1 MRTSPEKP
9 LTIGVVACRAGVG
22 VETVRFYERQGLL
35 EEPARRQSGYRA
47 YDEAVVAR
55 LRFIRR
61 AKDLGFTLREI
72 KELLSLRHDPA
83 TPAGDLKRRAEEKLA
98 DIDAKIQTLQRR
110 NARAEWSRSG
120 VASRPP
126 GRSWLWSPAAADR
139 RLHRPAPSGRTT

>member
-1 MRTSPEKP
+1 MRPSPEKP

-72 KELLSLRHDPA
+72 RELLSLRRNPT

-98 DIDAKIQTLQRR
+98 DIDAKIQLLQQMKE
-110 NARAEWSRSG
+110 ALFKFTCAC
-120 VASRPP
+120 
-126 GRSWLWSPAAADR
+126 
-139 RLHRPAPSGRTT
+139 SGRGTISECPLLHALDRDDET

>member
-1 MRTSPEKP
+1 MRPSPEKP

-47 YDEAVVAR
+47 YDEAVVTR

-72 KELLSLRHDPA
+72 KELLSLRRDPT

-98 DIDAKIQTLQRR
+98 DIDAKTQLLQQMKK
-110 NARAEWSRSG
+110 ALLKLTCAC
-120 VASRPP
+120 
-126 GRSWLWSPAAADR
+126 
-139 RLHRPAPSGRTT
+139 SGRGTISECPLLRALDRSDEM